1 MALEGS
7 MTTRTTQTAVT
18 FRRPFTVTG
27 IEALQRAGT
36 YAVETDEEPLPT
48 WSPRYR
54 RVATWIRLPGPQG
67 GAASSQIVMIEP
79 EELAAALAK
88 DAEADASTIT
98 TPASPLPPERHSPPR
113 PTSRAAPIAMNG
125 FTDWCA
131 LNANELTWIG
141 LLTSLAVLT
150 AFFAGA

>member
-1 MALEGS
+1 

-18 FRRPFTVTG
+18 FSRPFTVMG
-27 IEALQRAGT
+27 VDGLQQAGT

-48 WSPRYR
+48 WSSGYR

-67 GAASSQIVMIEP
+67 GAASSQIVMIDP
-79 EELAAALAK
+79 EELAATLAK
-88 DAEADASTIT
+88 DAEAEAH
-98 TPASPLPPERHSPPR
+98 LPPERHSPPR
-113 PTSRAAPIAMNG
+113 PTNRAAPIAMNG